1 MSVSLVFVCFGE
13 KIYLQSCCNDNVK
26 KYLTSPTCTTIAPYY
41 YIAFASAAEMTDA
54 EKAAEEAAMKTA
66 EQEMMESAAPYTPPE
81 GKLITFFSTAPYI
94 MLSN

>member
-1 MSVSLVFVCFGE
+1 MPL
-13 KIYLQSCCNDNVK
+13 
-26 KYLTSPTCTTIAPYY
+26 
-41 YIAFASAAEMTDA
+41 YIAFATAAEMTDA

-81 GKLITFFSTAPYI
+81 GKLTILSYYFYAPLYI